1 MSHENLILADLAL
14 IFTLKCICVVLGYK
28 IIKLGYSL
36 LNDGIKGN
44 FKFSLGYHGF
54 KSGLV
59 SASPGLLFVFLGVC
73 LIVAGLWINKN
84 IQFES
89 SKKTNSFPMLTPIKS
104 DSLN

>member
-1 MSHENLILADLAL
+1 MSHENLILVDLAM
-14 IFTLKCICVVLGYK
+14 IFLLKCICVVLGYK
-28 IIKLGYSL
+28 IIKLGYTL
-36 LNDGIKGN
+36 LSDGVKGKFN
-44 FKFSLGYHGF
+44 FSLNYHGI

-89 SKKTNSFPMLTPIKS
+89 AKKSNSFPVLAPIKS